1 MAADAGDALSSAS
14 PVTTTNAAA
23 RRPAPPRAIR
33 RCLEVGLLLLRG
45 VSIGLSDRLCVRFG
59 FQLRRPELELRAVT
73 PAKRRLEPRALAPG
87 PQCCRTE
94 PEQQEQHPATDEQP
108 ERVRPS
114 RARRGLRPGAE
125 DLREVLAG

>member
-1 MAADAGDALSSAS
+1 
-14 PVTTTNAAA
+14 
-23 RRPAPPRAIR
+23 
-33 RCLEVGLLLLRG
+33 
-45 VSIGLSDRLCVRFG
+45 FG

-125 DLREVLAG
+125 DLREVLAGDLEGQPAAEIGRASCRERGEISER